1 MKKII
6 LLFIIGLFA
15 TTFTFAQTVFDDC
28 TAGSIFSQSL
38 LNPPSAYSSDEN
50 GSIQLDDFSGL
61 TEDIGGITFWGIM
74 WDGSTDCYS
83 AGPQDFE
90 IKFFQNNAGAVGT
103 LEETFNVTVTPTS
116 TGQYFVNPSVTAL
129 IIRFDVIF
137 PNAVSLTD
145 GWFSVVKAN
154 PSGDPC
160 MFYHLNTTNGN
171 GHSAYILSSSPG
183 TVNYTTNNRSFCLA
197 GYSPPIPLSNW
208 ALGIGLLLI
217 SGFIVIRFRR
227 KIA

>member
-1 MKKII
+1 MKKFI

-28 TAGSIFSQSL
+28 TAGSIFSQSI

-61 TEDIGGITFWGIM
+61 TEDIGGMTFWGFM
-74 WDGSTDCYS
+74 WDGSADCYV

-103 LEETFNVTVTPTS
+103 LVETFAVSITPTVTGLIYANNGAS
-116 TGQYFVNPSVTAL
+116 ILRYDVSFPS
-129 IIRFDVIF
+129 
-137 PNAVSLTD
+137 AVSLTD

-154 PSGDPC
+154 PGGDPC
-160 MFYHLNTTNGN
+160 LFYHLNTTNGN
-171 GHSAYILSSSPG
+171 GHSAYILSGSPG

-197 GYSPPIPLSNW
+197 GYTPPIPLSGW

-227 KIA
+227 RLA